1 MEKEGEAGALGMS
14 AVSEVG
20 KEGVCG
26 RAGELEVLLEPA
38 SGRNQVWRGE
48 VGTLD
53 CVWREKRGCERL
65 KHPGHT
71 MLLVC
76 AVVLNLIFP
85 SLVIPILE
93 MRKAE
98 VHNG

>member
-1 MEKEGEAGALGMS
+1 MEKEGEAGALRRS
-14 AVSEVG
+14 AVSEVR

-26 RAGELEVLLEPA
+26 RAAELEPA
-38 SGRNQVWRGE
+38 SGRSHVWRGE
-48 VGTLD
+48 TGPLD
-53 CVWREKRGCERL
+53 CVWREKGGREGL

-85 SLVIPILE
+85 SLVIPTLE